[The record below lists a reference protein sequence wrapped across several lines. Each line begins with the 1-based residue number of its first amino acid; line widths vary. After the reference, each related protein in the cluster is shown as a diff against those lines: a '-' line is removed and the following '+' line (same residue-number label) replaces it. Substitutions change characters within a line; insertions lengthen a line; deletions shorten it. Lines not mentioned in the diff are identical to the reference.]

1 MGQVP
6 LMEQIQKR
14 ISRSKSNVFIR
25 KDFMGLG
32 GYDQIGRALRSLVAD
47 GKLVKVGY
55 GVYVKAKPTRFPGVT
70 IPVVDLLTIGM
81 EAMRKL
87 GIRAEYG
94 RALRRYNEGKSTQI
108 PGKTVIDVKG
118 SRITRR
124 IGLGGENIVR
134 YER

>member
-1 MGQVP
+1 MVQIP
-6 LMEQIQKR
+6 LMEQIEKR
-14 ISRSKSNVFIR
+14 ISRSKSNVFLR
-25 KDFMGLG
+25 KDFKDLG

-55 GVYVKAKPTRFPGVT
+55 GVYVKTKPTRFPGVT
-70 IPVVDLLTIGM
+70 IPVVDLLEIGM

-94 RALRRYNEGKSTQI
+94 RSLRRYNEGKSTQI